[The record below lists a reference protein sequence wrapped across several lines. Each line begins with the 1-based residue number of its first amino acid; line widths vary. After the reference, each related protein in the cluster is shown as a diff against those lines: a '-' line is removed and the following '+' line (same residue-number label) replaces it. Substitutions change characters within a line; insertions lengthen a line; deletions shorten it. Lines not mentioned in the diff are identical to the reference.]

1 MMGIRGKDNMQRRS
15 ISFFSDGLR
24 LDGEL
29 HVPGDLANG
38 EQVPG
43 LITCSGFTGLKDIH
57 PARFARAFVEH
68 GYVCLA
74 FDYRGFGDSEGKQ
87 GRLVPQEQVEDVRS
101 AVSFLE
107 TVSEVDPDRIAL
119 LGWALGGGIAIQTA
133 ADDQRVRAVATINAI
148 GDGERSTRSMHDQHS
163 WQKLLGRIAEDRK
176 RRVLEGES
184 ELVHPFEV
192 VRLDEVT
199 RDYVESEL
207 YKFEGYGSKISL
219 ESADYLLRFRPD
231 TLVERIAPRPLL
243 LIHGAENR
251 LHPPSESEEL
261 YRGAGEPKELVM
273 LAGSGHTEWAF
284 DEHPTYRR
292 VVDLIRKFFGK
303 SLVEC
308 CEGSRPTTP

>member
-1 MMGIRGKDNMQRRS
+1 MQRRS
-15 ISFFSDGLR
+15 VSFFSDGLR
-24 LDGEL
+24 LDGVI

-38 EQVPG
+38 EQVPA

-107 TVSEVDPDRIAL
+107 TVAEVDPDRIVL

-133 ADDQRVRAVATINAI
+133 ADDQRVRAVAAINAI
-148 GDGERSTRSMHDQHS
+148 GDGERSVHSMHDENS

-176 RRVLEGES
+176 RRALKGES
-184 ELVHPFEV
+184 KLIHPFEV

-199 RDYVESEL
+199 RSYVEGEL
-207 YKFEGYGSKISL
+207 YQFEGYGSKVSL
-219 ESADYLLRFRPD
+219 ESADYLLRFRPEMF
-231 TLVERIAPRPLL
+231 VERIAPRPLM

-251 LHPPSESEEL
+251 LHPPSESEKL
-261 YRGAGEPKELVM
+261 YGRAGEPTELVM
-273 LAGSGHTEWAF
+273 LEGSGHTEWAF
-284 DEHPTYRR
+284 DEHPTFRR
-292 VVDLIRKFFGK
+292 IVDLIREFFGR
-303 SLVEC
+303 SLDETAENRV
-308 CEGSRPTTP
+308 GRTSQTGKG